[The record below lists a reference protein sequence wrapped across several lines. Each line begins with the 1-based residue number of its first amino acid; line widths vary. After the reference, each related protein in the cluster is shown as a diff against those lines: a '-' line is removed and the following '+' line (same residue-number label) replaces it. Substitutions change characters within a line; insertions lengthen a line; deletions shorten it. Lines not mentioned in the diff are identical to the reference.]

1 MYLVP
6 ISVPIR
12 VDGGRN
18 YIGTEW
24 KRSLELLRDSLG
36 GRFGPI
42 QVVAP
47 FLPVDAGADQMLEA
61 SSVESDGIGLVP
73 SFDERLRL
81 RSYWTQGAHG
91 QWRRQVAELT
101 RQAQVVHGTIG
112 DAFRPFCV
120 AAVDIAHR
128 ARKPT
133 VFVVDQ
139 DIVLRMEQARTA
151 MDWPHRVESLAHA
164 MLYQHQCRRACAQAD
179 LVMLKGRTTVARYGR
194 HARMLRPIEDTS
206 FLSHEIVPAEM
217 VRART
222 ERLLA
227 RREPLRLAFCGR
239 LVDIKG
245 VDIAIG
251 LVAQARRAGADI
263 AFDIIGGGPEAGPL
277 HRLAADLGVA
287 EAVHFH
293 GAMPYGPAL
302 LQRLA
307 QAHALLFTSRID
319 ETPRMIF
326 DGYAAGL
333 PLVARRMDYVLERAD
348 AEQAAVLL
356 PSDLSGQQ
364 ADAVAVLVELDRHRE
379 RLADLTDR
387 AVAAAH
393 EHAADRWYA
402 RRAQWTI
409 EMVERFEQ
417 RG

>member
-12 VDGGRN
+12 VDGQRCFV
-18 YIGTEW
+18 GTEW
-24 KRSLELLRDSLG
+24 KRSLALLRDSLG

-47 FLPVDAGADQMLEA
+47 SLPIDGSTDQLLETCT
-61 SSVESDGIGLVP
+61 VEADGIGLVP
-73 SFDERLRL
+73 SFDDRLGL
-81 RSYWTQGAHG
+81 RAYWGSGAHR
-91 QWRRQVAELT
+91 QWRQQVHELT
-101 RQAQVVHGTIG
+101 RQAQVVHTTIG

-120 AAVDIAHR
+120 SAVDMASR

-139 DIVLRMEQARTA
+139 DIVLRMAQARPA
-151 MDWPHRVESLAHA
+151 LGWPRRIESLVHA
-164 MLYQHQCRRACAQAD
+164 ALYQHQCRRACHQAD

-194 HARMLRPIEDTS
+194 YARMLRPIEDTS
-206 FLSHEIVPAEM
+206 FLSHEIVTDDV

-222 ERLLA
+222 QRLLD
-227 RREPLRLAFCGR
+227 RQEPLRLAFCGR

-245 VDIAIG
+245 VDIAIE
-251 LVAQARRAGADI
+251 LVARARLSGANLV
-263 AFDIIGGGPEAGPL
+263 FDIIGGGPETE
-277 HRLAADLGVA
+277 RLRRLSADLGVA

-302 LQRLA
+302 LQQLA
-307 QAHALLFTSRID
+307 KAHALLFTPRID

-333 PLVARRMDYVLERAD
+333 PLVARGIDYVVERAD
-348 AEQAAVLL
+348 AERAAVVL
-356 PSDLSGQQ
+356 PVDLSGRK
-364 ADAVAVLVELDRHRE
+364 AEAVAALVELDRHRE
-379 RLADLTDR
+379 HLAELTGR
-387 AVAAAH
+387 ALAAAH

-402 RRAQWTI
+402 RRAQWTF
-409 EMVERFEQ
+409 EMVDRF
-417 RG
+417 RV